1 MQGLENITRGNYIS
15 ILQGKF
21 VQRVQ
26 EGTEGAVT
34 RVNKV
39 GKTVHEKFYDR
50 FTGLLTD
57 IKVKD
62 STDYGKTWE
71 FVFDVKGNT
80 FILQLPYSGSFSSQF
95 LKMLP
100 NVDVSKPVTL
110 TPVIKEEDGKPK
122 STLFVNQGD
131 VTVKHAY
138 TRANP
143 NGMPELKKIMVKG
156 QEVWDDS
163 DVLIFLTNMVNETV
177 LPKLGK
183 AKIQDDAPKAVQEND
198 VGDEKSDFDPSN
210 IPF

>member
-26 EGTEGAVT
+26 DGTEGAVT

-57 IKVKD
+57 IKIKE

-71 FVFDVKGNT
+71 FVFDVNGNN

-100 NVDVSKPVTL
+100 NVDLEKPVTL

-131 VTVKHAY
+131 VTIKHAY
-138 TRANP
+138 TRSIP

-163 DVLIFLTNMVNETV
+163 DVLIFLTNMVNETI

-183 AKIQDDAPKAVQEND
+183 AKIQSD
-198 VGDEKSDFDPSN
+198 VPQTVNTEEKSDFDPNN